1 MDWIELTIHTTTAGA
16 DIVSEALMAEG
27 ATGTMVEDRADIP
40 DPDKPNG
47 YWEII
52 DPNLIA
58 SMPEDVLVHAWFTP
72 DSSFADRMQ
81 ALRSRCDE
89 LHHMDLGLDLGT
101 LEISTL
107 NVRDEDWAEVWKK
120 FYKPFKAGRSLVVKP
135 TWEHYDPQPGD
146 RIIEIDPGMAFGSG
160 THETTS
166 MCLELLEDAMHGG
179 ESVIDVGTGSGILA
193 IGAAMLGAKDVLAID
208 IDPVAVRVAKE
219 NIEHNH
225 LSDRVRAVEGNL
237 LASSDGVCDLC
248 VANIIADVICMFAQ
262 PLVDHIVPGGL
273 FICSG
278 IIKEREQD
286 VVNALTAADYTIAY
300 EAKTA
305 EEAAAYVER
314 IAAEKPDLIK
324 LMITGGVLDAEVIGE
339 PGVLRMQPGDAAELF
354 LDGRRFSAE
363 IAEMTAE
370 GVTARLTGELPSTEA
385 KLRIT
390 LYQGLPKAEK
400 MELIVQK
407 AVELGAAR
415 VVPVAM
421 SRCVVQLSA
430 KDGAKKQE
438 RWQKIAREACKQSG
452 RCQMMAVDAP
462 IAFPAL
468 LTALKTHEAAIV
480 PWEDAR
486 GYSLTAFHREHPEI
500 RDLAIVIGPEGGMSS
515 DEIARMKD
523 CGCQSVTLG
532 ARILRTETAGLCALS
547 ALFCLYGELE

>member
-52 DPNLIA
+52 DPNLIS

-286 VVNALTAADYTIAY
+286 VVNALTAARLHDSGN
-300 EAKTA
+300 EAQGRVGRHA
-305 EEAAAYVER
+305 VPEEEVMHRFYADGLGEIGSLVTLSE
-314 IAAEKPDLIK
+314 E
-324 LMITGGVLDAEVIGE
+324 DARHASR
-339 PGVLRMQPGDAAELF
+339 VLRMQPGDAAELF
-354 LDGRRFSAE
+354 LDGRRFSAV

-370 GVTARLTGELPSTEA
+370 GVTARLISELPSTEA

-452 RCQMMAVDAP
+452 RCPDDGGGCADCLP
-462 IAFPAL
+462 CPAGG
-468 LTALKTHEAAIV
+468 AEN
-480 PWEDAR
+480 AR
-486 GYSLTAFHREHPEI
+486 SRHRPVGGRARVQPDRLPPGASEYSRPRDCHRP
-500 RDLAIVIGPEGGMSS
+500 
-515 DEIARMKD
+515 
-523 CGCQSVTLG
+523 
-532 ARILRTETAGLCALS
+532 
-547 ALFCLYGELE
+547 

>member
-107 NVRDEDWAEVWKK
+107 NVHDEDWAEVWKK

-193 IGAAMLGAKDVLAID
+193 IAALKLGAAVAEGVD
-208 IDPVAVRVAKE
+208 IDPVAVRTAGE
-219 NIEHNH
+219 NAALNGTADKLTVLVGD
-225 LSDRVRAVEGNL
+225 LSDK
-237 LASSDGVCDLC
+237 ASGTYDIITANI
-248 VANIIADVICMFAQ
+248 VANAILSLAPA
-262 PLVDHIVPGGL
+262 VPGL
-273 FICSG
+273 MADDAVFIASG
-278 IIKEREQD
+278 IIDSRKD
-286 VVNALTAADYTIAY
+286 
-300 EAKTA
+300 
-305 EEAAAYVER
+305 
-314 IAAEKPDLIK
+314 
-324 LMITGGVLDAEVIGE
+324 EVI
-339 PGVLRMQPGDAAELF
+339 
-354 LDGRRFSAE
+354 
-363 IAEMTAE
+363 
-370 GVTARLTGELPSTEA
+370 
-385 KLRIT
+385 
-390 LYQGLPKAEK
+390 
-400 MELIVQK
+400 
-407 AVELGAAR
+407 
-415 VVPVAM
+415 
-421 SRCVVQLSA
+421 
-430 KDGAKKQE
+430 
-438 RWQKIAREACKQSG
+438 
-452 RCQMMAVDAP
+452 
-462 IAFPAL
+462 
-468 LTALKTHEAAIV
+468 
-480 PWEDAR
+480 
-486 GYSLTAFHREHPEI
+486 
-500 RDLAIVIGPEGGMSS
+500 
-515 DEIARMKD
+515 
-523 CGCQSVTLG
+523 
-532 ARILRTETAGLCALS
+532 AGLEKAGLTVQEVKEKRGWECIV
-547 ALFCLYGELE
+547 CKKCK